1 MDPSEPVIF
10 QEPPRIPSGLS
21 EVVKYKLEAKAYKT
35 RIRSVTWIFI
45 EVIATLL
52 VLGIIWIN
60 VDWVK
65 IVVTVIAILMAIILF
80 IALSYVL

>member
-1 MDPSEPVIF
+1 MDQPIIF
-10 QEPPRIPSGLS
+10 QEPPTIPSGLTD
-21 EVVKYKLEAKAYKT
+21 VAKYKLQFKEYRT

-45 EVIATLL
+45 EIIATLL

-65 IVVTVIAILMAIILF
+65 FAVTGIAILMAIILF
-80 IALSYVL
+80 VALYYVL